1 MTFQR
6 LLSDEN
12 RFVPFCA
19 DGNFNPTSGRIQQL
33 AVRGAG
39 ATLFSSVVTLG
50 IQVVATLVLA
60 RLLSPSDFGVVAMV
74 TTFSLL
80 LTNFGLNGFTEAVLQ
95 RDEINSGLASNL
107 FWINVGMG
115 ALLSVGLA
123 AAGTFLARFYRE
135 PAVAPVSVGVAISVF
150 VSSTSVIHLALL
162 KRAMRFGV
170 ASMNDIIAR
179 FVSVAVSIV
188 LGLAGWRYWALVAGA
203 IVLPLSQSLGVWYLC
218 RWRPSVPRS
227 VAGTGSMLRFAMNV
241 YSRFGVNYV
250 ARNMDNFLVGWRF
263 GAFSLGFY
271 KRAYDLFALP
281 ASQIAAPLSNV
292 GVSVLSR
299 FKNDVSQFQ
308 KYMVG
313 AIALMAFAGMGL
325 GADLTL
331 SGKDIIR
338 VVLGAKWDDAGRIF
352 TFFGPGIGIMLVYY
366 MQGWIYLSSGRA
378 ERWLRWSVFESLFTA
393 LLFVLALPW
402 GPSGIAF
409 AWTLSFWTLLL
420 PGFWYAARPLGTG
433 ILPIVGAI
441 WRYILASLV
450 AAIAA
455 AAIMRGPIGLSAVP
469 GAIGALVRVAVV
481 SVLFWLFYL
490 IAIVIV
496 HGGAAPLVQFANL
509 AKDMFPQSRWM
520 KSRRAAGASQ
530 RQPLPVQERT
540 QEGY

>member
-1 MTFQR
+1 MIVQR
-6 LLSDEN
+6 LLGNEN
-12 RFVPFCA
+12 RFVPFGA
-19 DGNFNPTSGRIQQL
+19 DGDFNPTSGRIQQL

-39 ATLFSSVVTLG
+39 ATLFSSGATLG
-50 IQVVATLVLA
+50 IQVIATLVLA

-95 RDEINSGLASNL
+95 REKINSILASNL
-107 FWINVGMG
+107 FWINVGVG

-123 AAGTFLARFYRE
+123 AAGTLLARFYRE

-162 KRAMRFGV
+162 KRAMRFGA
-170 ASMNDIIAR
+170 ASMNDIVAR
-179 FVSVAVSIV
+179 FASVAVSIV
-188 LGLAGWRYWALVAGA
+188 LGLGGWRYWALVAGA
-203 IVLPLSQSLGVWYLC
+203 IALPLSQSLGVWYLC
-218 RWRPSVPRS
+218 RWKPGIPRS
-227 VAGTGSMLRFAMNV
+227 VAGTGSMLRFAMHV

-263 GAFSLGFY
+263 GAYPLGFY

-299 FKNDVSQFQ
+299 FKNDLSQFQ
-308 KYMVG
+308 RYMVS
-313 AIALMAFAGMGL
+313 AVALMAFAGMGL

-338 VVLGAKWDDAGRIF
+338 VVLGAKWDEAGRIF

-393 LLFVLALPW
+393 FLFVLALPW

-433 ILPIVGAI
+433 IMPIIHAI
-441 WRYILASLV
+441 WRYVLGSLL
-450 AAIAA
+450 AAIISAV
-455 AAIMRGPIGLSAVP
+455 IMRGPVGLSAMQ
-469 GAIGALVRVAVV
+469 GATGALARIAVV
-481 SVLFWLFYL
+481 SVLFWLLYL
-490 IAIVIV
+490 VAIVIL
-496 HGGAAPLVQFANL
+496 HRGTAPLVQFANL
-509 AKDMFPQSRWM
+509 AKDMLPQGRWL
-520 KSRRAAGASQ
+520 KSRRADGTSQ
-530 RQPLPVQERT
+530 PQPAPVQERA